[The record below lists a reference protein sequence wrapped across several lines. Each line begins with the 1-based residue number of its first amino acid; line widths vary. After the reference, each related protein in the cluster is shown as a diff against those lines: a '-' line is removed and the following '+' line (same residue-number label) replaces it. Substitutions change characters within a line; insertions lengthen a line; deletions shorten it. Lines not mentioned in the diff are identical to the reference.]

1 MKPENCRLFE
11 RAIKAWLDG
20 ELDTDAGTRLE
31 RHLDACEACRGVAD
45 DYRAIS
51 QRLQAAAEETPPAS
65 VVAILRRCHRVATE
79 RKRVIRL
86 LQGVAAAAAAVLI
99 VTTTLA
105 FWKESVSAE
114 EASARHGNVMEIV
127 LSSTPWEGEY

>member
-1 MKPENCRLFE
+1 MKHDNCKHLVPS
-11 RAIKAWLDG
+11 IKAWLDG
-20 ELDTDAGTRLE
+20 ELEAEASGRLE
-31 RHLDACEACRGVAD
+31 QHLDTCEACRNAAD

-51 QRLQAAAEETPPAS
+51 RRLQAVAAEPPPPP
-65 VVAILRRCHRVATE
+65 VVAIRRRIERVDAE
-79 RKRVIRL
+79 KRRAIRL

-105 FWKESVSAE
+105 LWKESVSAE
-114 EASARHGNVMEIV
+114 EESARHDDVMEIV